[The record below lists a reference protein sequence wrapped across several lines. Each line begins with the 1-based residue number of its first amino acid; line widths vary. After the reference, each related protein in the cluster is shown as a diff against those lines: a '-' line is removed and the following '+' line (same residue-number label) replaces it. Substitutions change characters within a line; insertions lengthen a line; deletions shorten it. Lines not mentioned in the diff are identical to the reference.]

1 MLSATLRDFV
11 RDGLVQRRP
20 DTRYVPQRVDY
31 SLTELGMTFC
41 KTIRT
46 GGAIRLCR
54 RQVSAVESPLVF
66 VLAAGLRLAGLA
78 GFAGGAVGDGTGAAG
93 SASAALPG

>member
-41 KTIRT
+41 KTIARAAPSGYA
-46 GGAIRLCR
+46 GGK
-54 RQVSAVESPLVF
+54 SPL
-66 VLAAGLRLAGLA
+66 LNHHWC
-78 GFAGGAVGDGTGAAG
+78 
-93 SASAALPG
+93 SCWPPGCG